1 MSPGSPLRT
10 PLSHQAEDYLKAIYL
25 LGLEG
30 KATTQALS
38 DALEVT
44 PASVSGMLKKLAE
57 TGLVSHKPYFG
68 AVLTPAGERIA
79 LEIVRHHRLLEL
91 YLTESL
97 GYSWDEVHDEADR
110 LEHVISEEFE
120 AKISSL
126 LGDPHYDPHGHPI
139 PRLDGTLPDSEGLA
153 LSSFVA
159 GSRVCVVRVMDQDSA
174 FLRYLAEIGLKPN
187 ARVHIIRQDI
197 MGGTLELAV
206 GAEKRTLS
214 LETAGRVWAV
224 ERTLD

>member
-1 MSPGSPLRT
+1 MSPDNPIRT

-25 LGLEG
+25 LGQEG

-38 DALEVT
+38 EALEVT

-57 TGLVSHKPYFG
+57 AGLVSHKPYFG
-68 AVLTPAGERIA
+68 AVLTPAGERVA

-97 GYSWDEVHDEADR
+97 GYTWDEVHAEADR

-120 AKISSL
+120 ARISSL

-139 PRLDGTLPDSEGLA
+139 PRLDGSLPDSEGLA
-153 LSSFVA
+153 LSSFEA
-159 GSRVCVVRVMDQDSA
+159 GSEVCVVRVMDQDSA

-187 ARVHIIRQDI
+187 ARVRVVRVEP

-206 GAEKRTLS
+206 GEEKRTLS
-214 LETAGRVWAV
+214 LEAAGRIWVV
-224 ERTLD
+224 KGS

>member
-1 MSPGSPLRT
+1 MSPGTPIRT

-38 DALEVT
+38 EALEVT

-57 TGLVSHKPYFG
+57 AGLVSHKPYFG
-68 AVLTPAGERIA
+68 AVLTPAGERVA

-97 GYSWDEVHDEADR
+97 GYTWDEVHAEADR
-110 LEHVISEEFE
+110 LEHVISEDFE
-120 AKISSL
+120 ARISSL

-139 PRLDGTLPDSEGLA
+139 PRLDGSLPDSEGLA
-153 LSSFVA
+153 LSSYRA
-159 GSRVCVVRVMDQDSA
+159 GTQVCVVRVTDQDSA
-174 FLRYLAEIGLKPN
+174 FLRYLAEIGLKPG
-187 ARVHIIRQDI
+187 ARVRVLRVEP

-206 GAEKRTLS
+206 GEEKRTLS
-214 LETAGRVWAV
+214 LEAAGRIWAV
-224 ERTLD
+224 QGE